1 MTIRR
6 LAQLAGIHPSTLSRW
21 EAGFVRPSLYEFDA
35 LMNALGASDLERRC
49 ALEWID
55 APRAL
60 SRLHAAQPAPV
71 GSQTKPQIPLPG
83 DLLRAMRQRRGW
95 TLEQTAKQMH
105 ISIATLYRWEHSE
118 AWPSEEQL
126 QQLCS
131 LLQAHFQEQVA
142 LSAGRLHFHAEVQ
155 AFPSRPEELEA
166 LMRQI
171 VFAEIAI
178 DRALADLYFL
188 SLERLLWR
196 LSQQSEAG
204 HRLLIDA
211 YVCHCRHLL
220 QDARLID
227 AQIPAMRAM
236 HLIGR
241 WENPCPHWLWVVHA
255 TAKDAAEKHAQPNP
269 SAGIRILQD
278 WLPLSAATALPYEA
292 WFLRD
297 IAEYMSLTHATSA
310 AVEASEYAVSKGLGL
325 DDDKNVWL
333 SHAEVLLNAKRPH
346 EALEVIESRL
356 QFAWCED
363 SVLMQ
368 QVHEAEIYAR
378 ALQGVGRH
386 QEALLWVERAH
397 QLVQVNNLWQVRNR
411 VEALAAQIK

>member
-35 LMNALGASDLERRC
+35 LMNALGASDIERRC

-60 SRLHAAQPAPV
+60 SRLHAAQPAPA
-71 GSQTKPQIPLPG
+71 GSQAKPHIPLPG

-105 ISIATLYRWEHSE
+105 ISVATLYRWEHSE

-126 QQLCS
+126 HQLCA

-142 LSAGRLHFHAEVQ
+142 LSAGRLHFHPEIQ
-155 AFPSRPEELEA
+155 AFPSRPEELEE

-171 VFAEIAI
+171 IFAEIAV

-188 SLERLLWR
+188 SLERFLWR
-196 LSQQSEAG
+196 LSQRSEAG
-204 HRLLIDA
+204 RRLLIDA

-227 AQIPAMRAM
+227 AQTPATRAM
-236 HLIGR
+236 HLIGG
-241 WENPCPHWLWVVHA
+241 WENPRAHWLWIVHA
-255 TAKDAAEKHAQPNP
+255 AAKGTAEKRAQPYP
-269 SAGIRILQD
+269 TAGIRILQD
-278 WLPLSAATALPYEA
+278 WLPLAAATALQYEA

-310 AVEASEYAVSKGLGL
+310 AVEASEYALSIGLGMG
-325 DDDKNVWL
+325 DDWNVWL

-346 EALEVIESRL
+346 QALEVVESHL

-368 QVHEAEIYAR
+368 QVHEAGIYAR
-378 ALQGVGRH
+378 ALQGVGRR
-386 QEALLWVERAH
+386 QEALLWVERAQ
-397 QLVQVNNLWQVRNR
+397 QLVQANNLWQVRNR
-411 VEALAAQIK
+411 VEAIASQIR